1 MYKHLIYLCMRIYVY
16 SAHVLKVTKVY
27 RNMCYKKKKGVW
39 ISTRSDT
46 ASLKQDIFYAFVEK

>member
-1 MYKHLIYLCMRIYVY
+1 MRIYVY
-16 SAHVLKVTKVY
+16 TAHVLKVTKVY